1 LVYDCLL
8 TIETAI
14 KGLNEEGVAS
24 KVLDTNPTAA
34 AEKLEWMKK
43 RIFRTM
49 LNVICFCG
57 KVNFESGRELPL
69 SILRLMLTNN
79 PMACVVFYEEFWKHM
94 DTGCECT
101 GLTNVL
107 EELIDIESFRL
118 VFLKEAGLSKLMTV
132 YSTIS
137 KSLFGQKGLLE
148 RLPSKAN
155 LGPRPSPLWRRS
167 RLANEMPI
175 VHQFSGLNNLDVSEV
190 SEENSDS
197 DKSSPESSVEEKK
210 EVKKPAIPLLK
221 LPAGKDLMKPK
232 LQFPSRSSRRSSMH
246 LDKGLDL
253 SQLPLTP
260 KEELPYS
267 QSPTGELK
275 SLATR
280 LGETSKFRFI
290 PAILNDHVNII
301 VQWVHPT

>member
-1 LVYDCLL
+1 MA
-8 TIETAI
+8 T
-14 KGLNEEGVAS
+14 
-24 KVLDTNPTAA
+24 KVLDANPKAA

-49 LNVICFCG
+49 INVICFCG
-57 KVNFESGRELPL
+57 KVNFENGRELPL
-69 SILRLMLTNN
+69 SILRLMLTN

-94 DTGCECT
+94 DAGCECT
-101 GLTNVL
+101 GLTSVL

-167 RLANEMPI
+167 RLVNEMPPMP
-175 VHQFSGLNNLDVSEV
+175 QFNGISNLDVSEV
-190 SEENSDS
+190 SEDNSDS

-221 LPAGKDLMKPK
+221 LPAGKDMKPK

-246 LDKGLDL
+246 LDKGTSLDL
-253 SQLPLTP
+253 SSLNGPLTP
-260 KEELPYS
+260 KEEYNLPYS

-280 LGETSKFRFI
+280 LGETS
-290 PAILNDHVNII
+290 
-301 VQWVHPT
+301 T

>member
-1 LVYDCLL
+1 M
-8 TIETAI
+8 
-14 KGLNEEGVAS
+14 
-24 KVLDTNPTAA
+24 LDSNPKAA

-57 KVNFESGRELPL
+57 KVNFEAGCELPL
-69 SILRLMLTNN
+69 SILRLMLTAN
-79 PMACVVFYEEFWKHM
+79 PTACVVFYEEFWKHM
-94 DTGCECT
+94 DAGCECT

-107 EELIDIESFRL
+107 EVLIDIESFRL

-132 YSTIS
+132 YSSIS

-167 RLANEMPI
+167 RLVNEIPAMQ
-175 VHQFSGLNNLDVSEV
+175 QFNSGNTLDISEV
-190 SEENSDS
+190 SEDNSDS
-197 DKSSPESSVEEKK
+197 DKSSPESSIEEKK

-221 LPAGKDLMKPK
+221 LPAGKDAKPK

-246 LDKGLDL
+246 LDKGATLDL
-253 SQLPLTP
+253 SQLPPTP
-260 KEELPYS
+260 KEDLPYS

-280 LGETSKFRFI
+280 LGETSKQNFCIFI
-290 PAILNDHVNII
+290 SSVL
-301 VQWVHPT
+301 TC

>member
-1 LVYDCLL
+1 MLQRDFPDLIYDCLL

-14 KGLNEEGVAS
+14 KGLNEESVAS
-24 KVLDTNPTAA
+24 KVLDNNPKAA

-57 KVNFESGRELPL
+57 KVNFENGCELPL
-69 SILRLMLTNN
+69 SILRLMLTAN

-94 DTGCECT
+94 DVGCECT

-107 EELIDIESFRL
+107 EDLIDIESFRL

-132 YSTIS
+132 YSAIS

-167 RLANEMPI
+167 RLVNEMPAMQ
-175 VHQFSGLNNLDVSEV
+175 QFNGGNNLDISEV
-190 SEENSDS
+190 SEDNSDS

-221 LPAGKDLMKPK
+221 LPAGKDMKPK
-232 LQFPSRSSRRSSMH
+232 LQFPSRSSRRTSMH
-246 LDKGLDL
+246 LDKGAILDL
-253 SQLPLTP
+253 SQLPMTP

-280 LGETSKFRFI
+280 LGETSTFCFLFFYYHI
-290 PAILNDHVNII
+290 Y
-301 VQWVHPT
+301 